1 MMTPDLN
8 EDSNG
13 NNNNMSSSN
22 ATASAQPAS
31 TESSSSTSSS
41 PASNDQ
47 IEHPVNSLKRKNLD
61 NDHDDV
67 VEAKTKVNGLAL
79 ACADNKTNNRQSSVN
94 GPVTREKLKQQQQ
107 QQAAAATSSKSSGSV
122 LNELIGSSLSSVHS
136 IDYSNSALQLK
147 TRAQKAKALLKTQ
160 NDTLALSSS
169 VVTLTPSPSSQQAE
183 QSLLALL
190 PSENSFLA
198 ARQKMS
204 KTENSAAKSTNTK
217 ASNQKTSQSQPNEES
232 AGGLAKSSSANE
244 LCMVGNTQAKE
255 LTQYQNDQ
263 ATENWLN
270 MFKVI
275 LNSFF
280 FYFFYSILAVCL
292 RILFSFVR
300 LLPVLKFL
308 F

>member
-13 NNNNMSSSN
+13 NNMSNSN

-31 TESSSSTSSS
+31 TESSSSSSTSSS

-79 ACADNKTNNRQSSVN
+79 TCADNKTNSRQSSVN

-107 QQAAAATSSKSSGSV
+107 AAAATSSKGSGSL
-122 LNELIGSSLSSVHS
+122 LNEVIGSSLSSVHS
-136 IDYSNSALQLK
+136 FDYSTSALQLK

-160 NDTLALSSS
+160 NNDTMASS

-190 PSENSFLA
+190 PSGASLFA
-198 ARQKMS
+198 AKQKTS
-204 KTENSAAKSTNTK
+204 KTENPSKSTN
-217 ASNQKTSQSQPNEES
+217 NQKTSQSQSNEES
-232 AGGLAKSSSANE
+232 AGTGGLAKSSSANE
-244 LCMVGNTQAKE
+244 LCIVGNTQAKE
-255 LTQYQNDQ
+255 LTLYQNDQ

-275 LNSFF
+275 LNNF
-280 FYFFYSILAVCL
+280 FYQF
-292 RILFSFVR
+292 
-300 LLPVLKFL
+300 
-308 F
+308 

>member
-13 NNNNMSSSN
+13 NNMSNSN

-31 TESSSSTSSS
+31 TESSSTSSS

-79 ACADNKTNNRQSSVN
+79 ACTDNKTNSRPSSVN

-107 QQAAAATSSKSSGSV
+107 AAAATSSKSSASI
-122 LNELIGSSLSSVHS
+122 LNEVIGSSLSSVHS
-136 IDYSNSALQLK
+136 IDYSTSALQLK

-160 NDTLALSSS
+160 NETMASS

-183 QSLLALL
+183 QSLMALL
-190 PSENSFLA
+190 PSENSFFA
-198 ARQKMS
+198 AKQKMS
-204 KTENSAAKSTNTK
+204 KTENPSKSAHTK
-217 ASNQKTSQSQPNEES
+217 ASNQKTSQPQPNEES

-244 LCMVGNTQAKE
+244 LCIVGNTQAKE

-275 LNSFF
+275 
-280 FYFFYSILAVCL
+280 
-292 RILFSFVR
+292 
-300 LLPVLKFL
+300 
-308 F
+308 